1 MMMNFLTSKTK
12 VILDTNFVLIPGEL
26 GVDIFTEIKSILNEP
41 FELCILD
48 KTEEELKTIIQRE
61 GKRKSGFYAKLGLIL
76 IKQKN
81 LKTLSSSTSKYA
93 DEALLDLAQKNPE
106 KTIIA
111 TQDKNLR
118 LKLKNVGARIIQL
131 RQKRHLT
138 LG

>member
-1 MMMNFLTSKTK
+1 MMNFLNNKTK

-26 GVDIFTEIKSILNEP
+26 GVDIFTELHYLLSEP
-41 FELCILD
+41 YDLFILD
-48 KTEEELKTIIQRE
+48 KSEEELKTIIQRE

-118 LKLKNVGARIIQL
+118 LKLKKVGARVIQL
-131 RQKRHLT
+131 RQKKHLT